1 MKKLIALFLVALF
14 LFMIGCSDKAITED
28 FVVLDAS
35 ESYLLVAKIGEDGQV
50 MENMQYS
57 VPNYFDA
64 ATDIQAGNEITIK
77 HNGIS
82 LETYPMQ
89 FAEIYQMVHFDEEGE
104 KTATVT
110 PD

>member
-14 LFMIGCSDKAITED
+14 LFMVGCSDKAITED

-57 VPNYFDA
+57 VQNYFEGRI
-64 ATDIQAGNEITIK
+64 DIKTGDKITIK

>member
-1 MKKLIALFLVALF
+1 MKKYIALLLIALVVFAVGCSARAISEDFLVLEV
-14 LFMIGCSDKAITED
+14 TEN
-28 FVVLDAS
+28 S
-35 ESYLLVAKIGEDGQV
+35 LLVAKIGDDGQV

-57 VPNYFDA
+57 VQNYFEGRI
-64 ATDIQAGNEITIK
+64 DIKTGDKITIK

-89 FAEIYQMVHFDEEGE
+89 FAEIYQMVHFDEEGG